1 MHISV
6 RIVLLTVGAGLPAFL
21 LSRVLWPP
29 APGSPEPG
37 AAQLP
42 WFLALGIL
50 EALVFGLGVSF
61 LVFGLPMLRR
71 VGTRLGASPWPV
83 YLAIG
88 WLLVS
93 WWPHNHLHQTISP
106 ADLNALLGIEYGFHV
121 SLYVVGLV
129 LAWFFLGVVRQA
141 TSGPGRS
148 APEAS

>member
-29 APGSPEPG
+29 APGSPEPSAG
-37 AAQLP
+37 QLP
-42 WFLALGIL
+42 WFLLLGIL

-71 VGTRLGASPWPV
+71 VGTRLGTSPWPV

-129 LAWFFLGVVRQA
+129 LAWFFLGVLRQA
-141 TSGPGRS
+141 SNGPGRS
-148 APEAS
+148 TANRS

>member
-29 APGSPEPG
+29 APGSPEPT

-42 WFLALGIL
+42 WFLLLGIL

-61 LVFGLPMLRR
+61 LVFGLRVLRR
-71 VGTRLGASPWPV
+71 ARMGTSPWPV

-121 SLYVVGLV
+121 SLYLCGLV
-129 LAWFFLGVVRQA
+129 LAWFFLGVLRQA
-141 TSGPGRS
+141 SNGPGRS
-148 APEAS
+148 TANTP